1 LRLLVIGELNQQ
13 LSVASNI
20 AIKAG
25 AKVRQVPS
33 IEGALNLLRSAGGAD
48 LIIIDVCQDI
58 KGLIDKLT
66 TEHIVIPV
74 VAAGFDHNTDEAV
87 NAIKAGAKEYLS
99 LPPDEELIAA
109 ILSHLTHES
118 KMIMGT
124 SKVMK
129 NIYALIAKVAPSNA
143 NILITGES
151 GTGKEVFS
159 RYLHA
164 QSRRADKP
172 FISLNCAAIPDNLL
186 ESELF
191 GHEKGAFTGAINR
204 RIGKFEEA
212 NTGTLLL
219 DEISEIDIRLQA
231 KLLRAIQEQEIER
244 VGGSNVIKLN
254 LRIIATSNRQ
264 LKMEVAAGRF
274 REDLYFRLNI
284 INIHLPALRER
295 KEDILAIA
303 DNFIKK
309 YCHNN
314 ALAIKNL
321 SVEAQEVL
329 LAHPWPGNVRE
340 LENTIHRAVLL
351 AEQEIISPD
360 ALMLNTNEQ
369 TSQLVGRKMQDV
381 EKELVLSTL
390 DWCAGDRLHAANVL
404 GISIKTLKSK
414 LEAYS

>member
-1 LRLLVIGELNQQ
+1 MIGELNQQ

-129 NIYALIAKVAPSNA
+129 NIYELIAKVAPSNA

-329 LAHPWPGNVRE
+329 LAHSWPGNVRE

-351 AEQEIISPD
+351 AEQEIISPN

-404 GISIKTLKSK
+404 GISIKTLKNK

>member
-1 LRLLVIGELNQQ
+1 VIGALNKQ

-48 LIIIDVCQDI
+48 LIIIDVGQNI
-58 KGLIDKLT
+58 KSLIEQLN
-66 TEHIVIPV
+66 TEHIFVPVI
-74 VAAGFDHNTDEAV
+74 AAGFDHNTDEAV

-118 KMIMGT
+118 KMIMGK
-124 SKVMK
+124 SPAMK
-129 NIYALIAKVAPSNA
+129 NIYEIISKVAPSNA

-159 RYLHA
+159 RYLHS

-244 VGGSNVIKLN
+244 IGGSNVIKLN
-254 LRIIATSNRQ
+254 LRIIATSNRHLQ
-264 LKMEVAAGRF
+264 MEVAAGRF

-284 INIHLPALRER
+284 INLHLPSLRER
-295 KEDILAIA
+295 KEDILEIA

-314 ALAIKNL
+314 ALPSKTL
-321 SVEAQEVL
+321 SQEAQEIL

-340 LENTIHRAVLL
+340 LENTIHRAVLM
-351 AEQEIISPD
+351 AEQEVIYPD
-360 ALMLNTNEQ
+360 ALMLNTINAK
-369 TSQLVGRKMQDV
+369 TSQLVGRKIMDV

-390 DWCAGDRLHAANVL
+390 NWCEGDRLYAANVL
-404 GISIKTLKSK
+404 GISIKALTSK
-414 LEAYS
+414 LDAYT